1 MIEADLERAAY
12 ITENGVDFDYQAY
25 VKGLCSL
32 YQRKCIAWISRQ
44 WYMPYLP
51 KPSLLLYLF
60 LFSCVYIMCF
70 MNCKFCS
77 YV

>member
-1 MIEADLERAAY
+1 MMIEADLERAAY

-32 YQRKCIAWISRQ
+32 YQRKCIV
-44 WYMPYLP
+44 MPYLP